1 MDVTLRNLHEL
12 DAQCKRAPDGVHALR
27 KWVAAVVI
35 PYVRSLKT
43 SARAPFLDVLQ
54 HWLEIGLIRT
64 PVALQR
70 TGFFVALEKHESKLL
85 EKTKEP
91 ALACTLEPYLPADDR
106 TCAVCGCTCSIDFN
120 DVMNQWVFT
129 DAVRIHSKEIA
140 HAECA
145 AEEGLLE
152 PRM

>member
-1 MDVTLRNLHEL
+1 MISGIVPNVQAALIGGLVMGALGCVTL
-12 DAQCKRAPDGVHALR
+12 
-27 KWVAAVVI
+27 
-35 PYVRSLKT
+35 T
-43 SARAPFLDVLQ
+43 SAYRAVDWKTIILIVGMLPFS
-54 HWLEIGLIRT
+54 
-64 PVALQR
+64 VALQR
-70 TGFFVALEKHESKLL
+70 TGYFVALEKHESKLL